1 MKFKAHGTFFIRRG
15 WLGKGMRHVARNPE
29 VFISRDEK
37 PMDVLG
43 LGANMVTALRYWLQ
57 AVGLTREPSSGKRT
71 QTFTEMGELIFKH
84 DPYLEETG
92 TLWLLQYRLAANIN
106 DATAWYFFFNE
117 FSMQEFTRDDF
128 VEALQKFILREGG
141 ASTEIS
147 LRSLAEDFQCIVNS
161 YLPRGKLA
169 PEKFSP
175 ENNLVC
181 PLAELGLLDVLNSRQ
196 KIFRKRVPSTAA
208 LNPWIVFAVIVD
220 NAARKELPLTELLRA
235 PRNVGRVFNLDS
247 IALLDVLHSV
257 ERLGLVKINRTAG
270 LDVITIEQE
279 LTFLDCV
286 KNFYAAATAREVS
299 R

>member
-1 MKFKAHGTFFIRRG
+1 M
-15 WLGKGMRHVARNPE
+15 
-29 VFISRDEK
+29 
-37 PMDVLG
+37 
-43 LGANMVTALRYWLQ
+43 
-57 AVGLTREPSSGKRT
+57 
-71 QTFTEMGELIFKH
+71 
-84 DPYLEETG
+84 
-92 TLWLLQYRLAANIN
+92 
-106 DATAWYFFFNE
+106 
-117 FSMQEFTRDDF
+117 
-128 VEALQKFILREGG
+128 
-141 ASTEIS
+141 
-147 LRSLAEDFQCIVNS
+147 
-161 YLPRGKLA
+161 PRGKLA
-169 PEKFSP
+169 PKKFSP

-270 LDVITIEQE
+270 LDVISIEQE
-279 LTFLDCV
+279 LTFPQCV
-286 KNFYAAATAREVS
+286 KNFYAATTAREVS